1 MCKQNMSLAPRAG
14 PRGWEPRPRPPPAA
28 HCPPLRAGHAR
39 QRGTWR
45 QSPGP
50 ARAQPGPPRRR
61 PARALPANS
70 GKGPVP
76 ARASRGPPK
85 RPAGGAGWR
94 GGGRRT
100 ATNPDRAPARTAA
113 PSPPAASRAA
123 ASAPG
128 PGEKKEPFQGGATTH
143 QRKRGAERETTTS
156 RLRRR
161 AGATDARTCG
171 RRADGPSG
179 GSGDGSAGQ
188 ATHPGSTLSGR
199 EEKAR
204 SARRQP
210 SLGRPTPP
218 APTYSRRRDPRDP
231 PRLAPAPGPRP
242 RDDVAPA
249 AQRWRSLARA
259 SPLAT
264 PLGGA
269 SPNGEGHILPAASPR
284 RLCAVWPRWLVTAE
298 AAGDPRHATGGRPAG
313 LQRPRQSLYFKPL
326 QTLLEWKR
334 AFLGDLTPRSSPV
347 SPVKKRQEARGVAR
361 TSQLPDFPLSPKCK
375 KEDYGQCGHP
385 GPGTR

>member
-1 MCKQNMSLAPRAG
+1 MAPEPWARA
-14 PRGWEPRPRPPPAA
+14 R
-28 HCPPLRAGHAR
+28 
-39 QRGTWR
+39 
-45 QSPGP
+45 P
-50 ARAQPGPPRRR
+50 ARPPRRR

-179 GSGDGSAGQ
+179 GSGDGSAGL

-313 LQRPRQSLYFKPL
+313 LQRPRQ
-326 QTLLEWKR
+326 
-334 AFLGDLTPRSSPV
+334 RS
-347 SPVKKRQEARGVAR
+347 
-361 TSQLPDFPLSPKCK
+361 F
-375 KEDYGQCGHP
+375 
-385 GPGTR
+385 